1 MPNYSNSHTRT
12 PHSPHYSHYRRKS
25 KRGHRTTL
33 VQFQKTSPKSHFE
46 IFGNPD
52 VVFPISICITC
63 VMLVRFGIHDTR
75 THALRWHKAKPRPVI
90 RIRLRSRIIR
100 IRIHEPRIR
109 PTMRNT
115 AEKASAFRRSTFG
128 NTGIKVIAEIRC

>member
-12 PHSPHYSHYRRKS
+12 PHLPHYSHYRRKS

-75 THALRWHKAKPRPVI
+75 THALRWQKAKPRPEI
-90 RIRLRSRIIR
+90 RTRIRGRIKR
-100 IRIHEPRIR
+100 KRKHEPRNR
-109 PTMRNT
+109 PTMRTT
-115 AEKASAFRRSTFG
+115 AEKASAFRRSTCG
-128 NTGIKVIAEIRC
+128 NIGIKVIAKMGR

>member
-1 MPNYSNSHTRT
+1 MPNYSNSHTRP

-46 IFGNPD
+46 NFGNPD

-75 THALRWHKAKPRPVI
+75 THALRWQKAKPRPETRN
-90 RIRLRSRIIR
+90 RIRSRIIR
-100 IRIHEPRIR
+100 IRKYEPRSRPSIR
-109 PTMRNT
+109 IT
-115 AEKASAFRRSTFG
+115 AEKASAFSRSTCG
-128 NTGIKVIAEIRC
+128 NIGIKVIAKMGR